1 MILVDTSSWIHM
13 LRPSGD
19 PVVRSRVE
27 AALTTGQAC
36 WCAPIQL
43 ELWNGAR
50 GTKERTVLR
59 RFGHLLPDLPVD
71 DVVWTTAFDL
81 ARRARAR
88 GVTVPAIDLVIAA
101 CAIRH
106 GATLESSDSDFDLLA
121 SIHEPTN
128 GPPSDT

>member
-1 MILVDTSSWIHM
+1 M

-19 PVVRSRVE
+19 PVIRSRVE

-50 GTKERTVLR
+50 GPKERTVLR
-59 RFGHLLPDLPVD
+59 RFGRVLPDLPVD
-71 DVVWTTAFDL
+71 DDVWTTAFDL
-81 ARRARAR
+81 GRRARAR
-88 GVTVPAIDLVIAA
+88 DVTVPAIDLVIAA

-121 SIHEPTN
+121 SIHEPIN